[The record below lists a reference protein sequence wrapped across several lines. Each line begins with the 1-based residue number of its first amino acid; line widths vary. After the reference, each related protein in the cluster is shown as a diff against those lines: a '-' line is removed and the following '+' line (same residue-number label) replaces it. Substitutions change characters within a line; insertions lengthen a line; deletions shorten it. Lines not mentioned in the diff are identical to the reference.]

1 MCTQVDMH
9 RQTDGSS
16 KRKEG
21 PSQHIKSAHATQV
34 SRPFP
39 QVPTS
44 SSVTSPLPRICTR
57 ADGGPTPLLYP
68 TVSNRVRAVES
79 TGSGTHWHPGPPRHE
94 GGRPP
99 LVVEKLS

>member
-1 MCTQVDMH
+1 MH

-21 PSQHIKSAHATQV
+21 PSQHIKSAHATQD
-34 SRPFP
+34 SRPSP

-44 SSVTSPLPRICTR
+44 SSVTSPLPRIRTR
-57 ADGGPTPLLYP
+57 ADGGHTPCATPQSRTEFGLSNPLAREPT
-68 TVSNRVRAVES
+68 
-79 TGSGTHWHPGPPRHE
+79 GTLGHE